1 MFIIV
6 EAKPVAELKVRIVT
20 VNVGSGQSQESVES
34 HSCYRAIQEQ
44 MQEGFSVDGIP
55 VENPAEAALV
65 RRVFLKVRHSAV

>member
-1 MFIIV
+1 
-6 EAKPVAELKVRIVT
+6 
-20 VNVGSGQSQESVES
+20 
-34 HSCYRAIQEQ
+34 